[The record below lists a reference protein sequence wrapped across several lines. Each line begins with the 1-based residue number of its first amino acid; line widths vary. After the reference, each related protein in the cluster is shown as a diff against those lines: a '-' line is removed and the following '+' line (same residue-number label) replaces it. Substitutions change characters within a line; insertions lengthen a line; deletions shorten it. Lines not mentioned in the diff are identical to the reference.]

1 MTPTE
6 FLASELFE
14 HTGKVVTYQV
24 VARRLDIPVA
34 DAKATIAAF
43 LAANEPKLTANYVI
57 AGTKSGHPTVKV
69 VPQAVLEEEKASFE
83 EVCETAVYS
92 LHSTSGTFTLAEVGW
107 CEAEQLKELPRDATK
122 LVIKGPAK
130 CLAVAET
137 RGRVKTEAKKPIEL
151 GSSPVAKGGASTSAS
166 TSGTPAN
173 KDSTKDAKDSTK
185 DASNTPKKTSTLSSM
200 YVSRKRKADSPSA
213 TAKPASRPKL
223 VYKSRKEEKRE
234 PRERVI
240 VATHNEDEARDEA
253 VDHEHK
259 QKSKEQMAEL
269 ANIFDND
276 DDFFSEDDKEA
287 QEGKEEG
294 KEGKEEKAVG
304 KDDNEQPKEPAAEP
318 TETTATKQDTPPD
331 EPPLFEA
338 EEPEEEVTQEVDEDG
353 YIVRTKKPTKP
364 APKRSEP
371 VKPRP
376 KPATKAK
383 GKGRQM
389 DVASFFSKK

>member
-24 VARRLDIPVA
+24 VARRLDITVA

-69 VPQAVLEEEKASFE
+69 VPQAVLEEEKAQFE

-137 RGRVKTEAKKPIEL
+137 RGRVKTEAKNPIEL

-166 TSGTPAN
+166 ISGTPAT
-173 KDSTKDAKDSTK
+173 KDSIKDAKDSTK

-294 KEGKEEKAVG
+294 KEEKVEG
-304 KDDNEQPKEPAAEP
+304 KDDKEQSKEPATEP
-318 TETTATKQDTPPD
+318 TETPAAKQDTPPD
-331 EPPLFEA
+331 EPPLFEP

-383 GKGRQM
+383 GKAKGRQM

>member
-69 VPQAVLEEEKASFE
+69 VPQAVLEEEKAQFE

-92 LHSTSGTFTLAEVGW
+92 LHSTCGTFTLAEIGW

-166 TSGTPAN
+166 TSGTPA
-173 KDSTKDAKDSTK
+173 TKESTK

-223 VYKSRKEEKRE
+223 VYKSRNEEKRE

-294 KEGKEEKAVG
+294 KEEKEEEN
-304 KDDNEQPKEPAAEP
+304 DDNEQPKEPATEP
-318 TETTATKQDTPPD
+318 TETPAAKQDTPPD
-331 EPPLFEA
+331 EPPLFEP

-383 GKGRQM
+383 GKAKGRQM

>member
-6 FLASELFE
+6 FLALELFE

-57 AGTKSGHPTVKV
+57 AGTKLGHPTVKV
-69 VPQAVLEEEKASFE
+69 VPQAVLEEEKAQFE

-92 LHSTSGTFTLAEVGW
+92 LHSTCGTFTLAEIGW

-166 TSGTPAN
+166 TSGTPA
-173 KDSTKDAKDSTK
+173 TKESTK
-185 DASNTPKKTSTLSSM
+185 DASNTPKKTLTLSLM
-200 YVSRKRKADSPSA
+200 YVSRKRKADSPLA

-223 VYKSRKEEKRE
+223 VYKLRNEEKRE

-259 QKSKEQMAEL
+259 QKLKEQMAEL

-276 DDFFSEDDKEA
+276 DDFFLEDDKEA

-294 KEGKEEKAVG
+294 KEEKEEEN
-304 KDDNEQPKEPAAEP
+304 DDNEQPKEPATEP
-318 TETTATKQDTPPD
+318 TETPAAKQDTPPD
-331 EPPLFEA
+331 EPPLFEP

-383 GKGRQM
+383 GKAKGRQM